1 MGECMDDEW
10 VNEEGDS
17 FLFDFSRGN
26 KGIYNTIEQR
36 YACILCFKVC
46 TYVHDDTREWMGSS
60 VCGNDERERAVS
72 SFFFSLFFLIFSFF
86 GRIEKKKSWPKE
98 IANATDRDAFLRL
111 RIFFLP
117 LWILLLLLWIEEDEK
132 IKNKVKKSEK
142 LRGEREERNENLYIL
157 YSVEFTSAFKR
168 FEGVKRY
175 EGKEKRGEGGRRII
189 GK

>member
-1 MGECMDDEW
+1 MMILASEW
-10 VNEEGDS
+10 DRMCVE
-17 FLFDFSRGN
+17 
-26 KGIYNTIEQR
+26 T
-36 YACILCFKVC
+36 
-46 TYVHDDTREWMGSS
+46 M
-60 VCGNDERERAVS
+60 RERAVS

-175 EGKEKRGEGGRRII
+175 ERKEKGGKGEKNNREIRRNFF
-189 GK
+189 

>member
-1 MGECMDDEW
+1 MYMMILASEW
-10 VNEEGDS
+10 D
-17 FLFDFSRGN
+17 R
-26 KGIYNTIEQR
+26 
-36 YACILCFKVC
+36 VC
-46 TYVHDDTREWMGSS
+46 VETMK
-60 VCGNDERERAVS
+60 ERELFLRS
-72 SFFFSLFFLIFSFF
+72 FSLFFFLIFSFF

-142 LRGEREERNENLYIL
+142 LRGERERREMKTSIYYIASNSL
-157 YSVEFTSAFKR
+157 QPSNVSKAWKGMR
-168 FEGVKRY
+168 
-175 EGKEKRGEGGRRII
+175 GKKKGGRGRRII

>member
-46 TYVHDDTREWMGSS
+46 TYIHDDTREWMGSS

-72 SFFFSLFFLIFSFF
+72 SFFFSLFFFNFLVFWKN
-86 GRIEKKKSWPKE
+86 RKKKKV
-98 IANATDRDAFLRL
+98 DRKRS
-111 RIFFLP
+111 RTRQ
-117 LWILLLLLWIEEDEK
+117 IETHFYDYESFSYHSESYYYYSES
-132 IKNKVKKSEK
+132 KKM
-142 LRGEREERNENLYIL
+142 
-157 YSVEFTSAFKR
+157 
-168 FEGVKRY
+168 
-175 EGKEKRGEGGRRII
+175 RR
-189 GK
+189 

>member
-26 KGIYNTIEQR
+26 KGIYNTIKQR

-72 SFFFSLFFLIFSFF
+72 SFFFSLFFFNFLVFWKN
-86 GRIEKKKSWPKE
+86 RKKKKLTE
-98 IANATDRDAFLRL
+98 RDRERDRSR
-111 RIFFLP
+111 RIFTTTNLFLTT
-117 LWILLLLLWIEEDEK
+117 LNLTTTTLNRRRWED
-132 IKNKVKKSEK
+132 KK
-142 LRGEREERNENLYIL
+142 
-157 YSVEFTSAFKR
+157 
-168 FEGVKRY
+168 
-175 EGKEKRGEGGRRII
+175 
-189 GK
+189 

>member
-132 IKNKVKKSEK
+132 IKNKVKKVRNFE
-142 LRGEREERNENLYIL
+142 ERERREMKTSIYYIASNSL
-157 YSVEFTSAFKR
+157 QPSNVSKAWKGMR
-168 FEGVKRY
+168 
-175 EGKEKRGEGGRRII
+175 GKKKGGRGRRII

>member
-26 KGIYNTIEQR
+26 KGIYNTIKQR

-72 SFFFSLFFLIFSFF
+72 SFFFSLFFFNFLVFW
-86 GRIEKKKSWPKE
+86 KKKKKV
-98 IANATDRDAFLRL
+98 DRKRS
-111 RIFFLP
+111 RTRQ
-117 LWILLLLLWIEEDEK
+117 IETHFYDYESFSYHSESYYYYSES
-132 IKNKVKKSEK
+132 KKM
-142 LRGEREERNENLYIL
+142 
-157 YSVEFTSAFKR
+157 
-168 FEGVKRY
+168 
-175 EGKEKRGEGGRRII
+175 RR
-189 GK
+189 